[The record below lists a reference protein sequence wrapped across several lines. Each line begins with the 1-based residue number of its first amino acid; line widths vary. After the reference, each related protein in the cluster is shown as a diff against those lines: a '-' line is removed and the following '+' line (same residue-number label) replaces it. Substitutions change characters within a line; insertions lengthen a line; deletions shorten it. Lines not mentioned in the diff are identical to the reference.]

1 MQCALRPQQLI
12 TFWITLAAITA
23 GGILS
28 GCSSFSPDGG
38 FNRVADATRTD
49 LRLEVRW
56 PRSAD
61 EHAKVKAQTDALLA
75 HPLGPDDA
83 VQIALLNNHAL
94 QASFQQLGISEADL
108 VQSGR
113 LPNPSFTLR
122 HASGSGF
129 VDIEET
135 LTFNVLSLITAP
147 YQHAAEQRRFT
158 QVQDAT
164 IIQVV
169 QLADRTRTA
178 YYTSQA
184 AHDSLQY
191 AWQVKIAA
199 ETGAEIAQRMLGAG
213 NWSRTDQYRQQNF
226 YTQSLQQLARAQLA
240 DDTAHTELNRLLGI
254 GDSGPQPQ
262 LAPHLPALPENF
274 SESPGQ
280 EQAAMQNRIDLK
292 IMRAHLDELARRL
305 QLTRATRLINV
316 LDVGPTRV
324 REGAA
329 DQPHENGY
337 EVSFDVP
344 IFDTGDAR
352 VHKAEALYAQAE
364 EQFAQAALDARA
376 QVHLALSRYRTAY
389 ALASRQHDDILLV
402 AKRMTAQD
410 LLRYNAS
417 QISVFDLL
425 ADARA
430 QIDSVD
436 AGIETLRDFW
446 IAKAHLDTS
455 LIANSSD

>member
-1 MQCALRPQQLI
+1 
-12 TFWITLAAITA
+12 
-23 GGILS
+23 
-28 GCSSFSPDGG
+28 
-38 FNRVADATRTD
+38 
-49 LRLEVRW
+49 
-56 PRSAD
+56 
-61 EHAKVKAQTDALLA
+61 
-75 HPLGPDDA
+75 
-83 VQIALLNNHAL
+83 
-94 QASFQQLGISEADL
+94 
-108 VQSGR
+108 
-113 LPNPSFTLR
+113 
-122 HASGSGF
+122 
-129 VDIEET
+129 
-135 LTFNVLSLITAP
+135 
-147 YQHAAEQRRFT
+147 
-158 QVQDAT
+158 
-164 IIQVV
+164 
-169 QLADRTRTA
+169 
-178 YYTSQA
+178 
-184 AHDSLQY
+184 
-191 AWQVKIAA
+191 
-199 ETGAEIAQRMLGAG
+199 
-213 NWSRTDQYRQQNF
+213 
-226 YTQSLQQLARAQLA
+226 
-240 DDTAHTELNRLLGI
+240 
-254 GDSGPQPQ
+254 
-262 LAPHLPALPENF
+262 
-274 SESPGQ
+274 
-280 EQAAMQNRIDLK
+280 MQNRIDLK